1 MSGNINILEILWHS
15 GPVVKFVLLV
25 LVIASIFSWAIVL
38 RKWRMFGEVKMN
50 NRDFLDIY
58 QNAKSLRDVS
68 ERVAMLPF
76 SPYKLMFH
84 AAYGELAGL
93 KTSLGESESELS
105 RHFERFGMENLE
117 RALKKG
123 VNQSSVKLDNG
134 LSTLASIGSV
144 TPFVGLFGTV
154 WGIIDSFQGLAGG
167 GATLDAV
174 APGIAEALVATAVG
188 LFAAIPAVWFYNKFS
203 SQNTQISSEMESF
216 GQEFLNTVERSLAQ
230 SGHNHQR
237 A

>member
-15 GPVVKFVLLV
+15 GIVVKLVLLL
-25 LVIASIFSWAIVL
+25 LVVASVYSWAIVL
-38 RKWRMFGEVKMN
+38 KKWRMFGEVQEN

-76 SPYKLMFH
+76 SPYKMMFH
-84 AAYGELAGL
+84 AAYGELSGL
-93 KTSLGESESELS
+93 RTSLGESEQKLAH
-105 RHFERFGMENLE
+105 HFERYGMENLE

-123 VNQSSVKLDNG
+123 VNQSSLKLDNG

-188 LFAAIPAVWFYNKFS
+188 LFAAIPAVWYYNKFNNT
-203 SQNTQISSEMESF
+203 NTQLGSEMESF
-216 GQEFLNTVERSLAQ
+216 GQDFLNTVERSLAQ
-230 SGHNHQR
+230 SVNSNKT

>member
-15 GPVVKFVLLV
+15 GPIVKFVLFLLV
-25 LVIASIFSWAIVL
+25 VASVFSWAIVL
-38 RKWRMFGEVKMN
+38 KKWRMLGEVQGN

-93 KTSLGESESELS
+93 KTSLGESESKLS
-105 RHFERFGMENLE
+105 QHFERFGMENLE

-123 VNQSSVKLDNG
+123 VNQSTAKLDNS

-144 TPFVGLFGTV
+144 SPFVGLFGTV

-167 GATLDAV
+167 GASLDAV

-188 LFAAIPAVWFYNKFS
+188 LFAAIPAVWFYNRFS
-203 SQNTQISSEMESF
+203 SINTQLGSEMETF

-230 SGHNHQR
+230 SANGQK